1 MNLKLYVDKIWGEK
15 RPLLYEY
22 MISRSPAISWRMK
35 PFTLTRV
42 GTGIYIDRCWA

>member
-1 MNLKLYVDKIWGEK
+1 
-15 RPLLYEY
+15 
-22 MISRSPAISWRMK
+22 MK